1 MDRLDAPETM
11 PDIVSDQVEPPTPL
25 QARIGVCCAET
36 AASFR
41 AIAAV
46 SAQTAAL
53 LESGTGSVE
62 DLVGLVQ
69 AYEQLNEQAGAR
81 LACLGAAVSSAGS
94 A

>member
-1 MDRLDAPETM
+1 MDRLDAPEIM
-11 PDIVSDQVEPPTPL
+11 PDAVSAEFEPPTPL
-25 QARIGVCCAET
+25 QARIGICCAET

-46 SAQTAAL
+46 SAQAAVL
-53 LESGTGSVE
+53 LETGNGSVD